1 MDNLQKLFE
10 HVIGLPL
17 QQEGHGGELQ
27 TLEAVVH
34 VRVGFLELGLKD
46 KTALR
51 AKPNPVRKIIRYPDV
66 FAPNA
71 KSTLRSLI
79 PASLVVS
86 TCKRGEAARGKGVW

>member
-1 MDNLQKLFE
+1 MDKLQKLFE

-34 VRVGFLELGLKD
+34 VLGGVLELGLKD
-46 KTALR
+46 KTALK

-66 FAPNA
+66 FTPNA
-71 KSTLRSLI
+71 KSTLRLSEEVCLLLHEY
-79 PASLVVS
+79 PHDQAELPNRHV
-86 TCKRGEAARGKGVW
+86 